1 MSVPRGSVEL
11 RAPSVWERPFLW
23 VTVGAVALIF
33 LAATQALAVTTV
45 MPVVSDDLDGDRLY
59 AVAFAGTLATSVV
72 GMVAVG
78 AWCDRGGVL
87 APLSTAVGLFVVG
100 LLIAGLA
107 PSMPALVAGRLVQG
121 L

>member
-1 MSVPRGSVEL
+1 MTSSTAQQTEATGIWSSRYV
-11 RAPSVWERPFLW
+11 W

-33 LAATQALAVTTV
+33 LAAMQSLAVTTV
-45 MPVVSDDLDGDRLY
+45 MPIVSDDLDGDRLY
-59 AVAFAGTLATSVV
+59 AVAFAGILATSVI

-87 APLSTAVGLFVVG
+87 APLTTAVALFVAG

-107 PSMPALVAGRLVQG
+107 PTMPLLVVGRLV
-121 L
+121 